1 MTSFFVVPGLLLAN
15 GEACLLIPFVPGLDN
30 AEKFALFC
38 ESVISAV
45 FSQSLILLCKMES
58 LSLRFLW
65 LFSSSFFCW
74 SWRTRLLA
82 LERGMHHC
90 KGQWDGRSFY
100 EKDPRLKPITF
111 TNCYECLQNGGYL
124 VYYFFKVGNSS
135 EPTDNSEGGSLWFS
149 ATMHTPKF
157 VGEGAILGEKYYPKI
172 KQKSLGA
179 PPYPTSKM
187 TKGNLW
193 HQTSRWVAITGPRW
207 SNHLLWGLRD
217 VVKAPILKFDVIG
230 Q

>member
-1 MTSFFVVPGLLLAN
+1 MEREPISHSMVCLPLKFFMTSFFVVPGLLLAN

-135 EPTDNSEGGSLWFS
+135 EPTDNSEGGSLWFFCYH
-149 ATMHTPKF
+149 AHTQVCRGRGDFRWK
-157 VGEGAILGEKYYPKI
+157 ILP
-172 KQKSLGA
+172 
-179 PPYPTSKM
+179 
-187 TKGNLW
+187 
-193 HQTSRWVAITGPRW
+193 
-207 SNHLLWGLRD
+207 
-217 VVKAPILKFDVIG
+217 
-230 Q
+230 